1 MTVSS
6 VGARSAWDPNI
17 SFTSSGA
24 ELAALIVESEAE
36 DANRIDQALEANKQR
51 IARAAEEEYRA
62 NMEAADAASRAAW
75 ISGGF
80 VVAGGLAGVGAGLS
94 DGGANVTD
102 NAGAVT
108 GNTTAESLQGAS
120 GLLSRLAEP
129 ARELGGGIDRIRHEA
144 EAKRIGRSIEQAN
157 VAGEQLAQQA
167 RRAEQRADS
176 GLDHAQRLVEAE
188 HARSTAIL
196 SNG

>member
-1 MTVSS
+1 MTISS
-6 VGARSAWDPNI
+6 VGASSAWDTNI

-24 ELAALIVESEAE
+24 ELAAMIVESEAD
-36 DANRIDQALEANKQR
+36 DANRIDQALEANKER

-62 NMEAADAASRAAW
+62 NREAADAASRAAW

-80 VVAGGLAGVGAGLS
+80 AAAGGLAGVGAGLS
-94 DGGANVTD
+94 ASGANPTDDGGILR
-102 NAGAVT
+102 AG
-108 GNTTAESLQGAS
+108 S
-120 GLLSRLAEP
+120 GLLSSLAEP
-129 ARELGGGIDRIRHEA
+129 AGALGGGIDKIRHEA

-176 GLDHAQRLVEAE
+176 GLDHAQKLVDAE
-188 HARSTAIL
+188 HARSTAVL
-196 SNG
+196 SNF